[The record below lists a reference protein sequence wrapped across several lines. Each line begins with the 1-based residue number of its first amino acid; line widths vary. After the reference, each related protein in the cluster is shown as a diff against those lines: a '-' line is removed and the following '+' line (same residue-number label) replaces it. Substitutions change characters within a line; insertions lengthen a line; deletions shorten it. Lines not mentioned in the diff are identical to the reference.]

1 MAHLHTKLIILS
13 YCYSI
18 IILQLFSV
26 EFSQNTVVCFIIISQ
41 FYIFLQIVLAIYKH
55 GVIINL
61 SNERQIVKVQKIKLK
76 KEVRSTK
83 TLSAF
88 VSEY

>member
-1 MAHLHTKLIILS
+1 MH
-13 YCYSI
+13 
-18 IILQLFSV
+18 
-26 EFSQNTVVCFIIISQ
+26 FIIISQ

-83 TLSAF
+83 ILSAF
-88 VSEY
+88 VSEYLKRKT